1 MDGAETDM
9 NEPEPSLPLPGQE
22 FVLLTQ
28 PSPKLQSGVKGFADN
43 LRGNLER
50 GMSVVLV
57 TPSSGKA
64 ERLRGI
70 LTEYEIPFET
80 ASSAGAPASAGEEQA
95 GRRCALMVRGDL
107 AEGFVIPDLEQMWL
121 ADSDLFG
128 GFDWASR
135 RREHSGALSFIS
147 DLGDLKV
154 GDYVVHVDHGVGIY
168 QGLRQ
173 LSVSGSE
180 RDFMLLTYQDEAKL
194 YVPLERLDLVE
205 KYRSGGEGAKPVLDR
220 LGGATWERTKSRV
233 KRALRDMAQELLQ
246 LYAQRKMTG
255 GSAAS
260 PDTPWQEEFE
270 EAFEFEE
277 TPDQLKALADI
288 KKDLESP
295 EPMDRLLCGD
305 VGYGKTELAM
315 RAAFKV
321 IQDGR
326 QVAVLAPTTVLAF
339 QHFETFRQRLA
350 SFPMR
355 VDMLSR
361 FRQPAEQKK
370 TVAETEAGKVDVLI
384 GTHRLL
390 SKDVRFRDL
399 GLLIVDEEQRF
410 GVAAKEKLRKFKV
423 GVDVLAMSATPI
435 PRTLHMSLGGL
446 RDLSVIETPPR
457 GRLAIQT
464 TVASF
469 NHNLI
474 QSAIL
479 QEMQREGQAFFVHNR
494 VESIFSIAALVQR
507 LVPTARIGVAHGQMN
522 EKELER
528 VMLKFMQG
536 EYDVLVATALI
547 ENGLDISRAN
557 TIIVNHA
564 ERFGLADLYQL
575 RGRVGRSNRRAYAYF
590 LVAAE
595 EALTPIARRRL
606 AALKEFSE
614 LGAGFRLAALDLE
627 LRGAGN
633 LLGAEQHGHLNAIGI
648 DLYLKMLEQT
658 VEELKGAPQR
668 IDVRTSLN
676 LGLDIKIPDNYVADE
691 GQRLRLYKRI
701 SSLAAPEARTELES
715 ELNDRYGPIPPS
727 VSNLLSYGL
736 LKSAAEQ
743 LLVQSIER
751 KADEIWMR
759 FHEQTPVEPGRI
771 TTFVRRRREASLRP
785 DGMLRFKLRS
795 GDEKT
800 LEEVQNVLQE
810 LQPKH

>member
-1 MDGAETDM
+1 
-9 NEPEPSLPLPGQE
+9 
-22 FVLLTQ
+22 
-28 PSPKLQSGVKGFADN
+28 
-43 LRGNLER
+43 
-50 GMSVVLV
+50 
-57 TPSSGKA
+57 
-64 ERLRGI
+64 
-70 LTEYEIPFET
+70 
-80 ASSAGAPASAGEEQA
+80 
-95 GRRCALMVRGDL
+95 
-107 AEGFVIPDLEQMWL
+107 
-121 ADSDLFG
+121 
-128 GFDWASR
+128 
-135 RREHSGALSFIS
+135 
-147 DLGDLKV
+147 
-154 GDYVVHVDHGVGIY
+154 
-168 QGLRQ
+168 
-173 LSVSGSE
+173 
-180 RDFMLLTYQDEAKL
+180 
-194 YVPLERLDLVE
+194 
-205 KYRSGGEGAKPVLDR
+205 
-220 LGGATWERTKSRV
+220 
-233 KRALRDMAQELLQ
+233 
-246 LYAQRKMTG
+246 
-255 GSAAS
+255 
-260 PDTPWQEEFE
+260 
-270 EAFEFEE
+270 
-277 TPDQLKALADI
+277 
-288 KKDLESP
+288 
-295 EPMDRLLCGD
+295 
-305 VGYGKTELAM
+305 
-315 RAAFKV
+315 
-321 IQDGR
+321 
-326 QVAVLAPTTVLAF
+326 
-339 QHFETFRQRLA
+339 
-350 SFPMR
+350 
-355 VDMLSR
+355 
-361 FRQPAEQKK
+361 
-370 TVAETEAGKVDVLI
+370 
-384 GTHRLL
+384 
-390 SKDVRFRDL
+390 
-399 GLLIVDEEQRF
+399 
-410 GVAAKEKLRKFKV
+410 
-423 GVDVLAMSATPI
+423 
-435 PRTLHMSLGGL
+435 
-446 RDLSVIETPPR
+446 
-457 GRLAIQT
+457 
-464 TVASF
+464 
-469 NHNLI
+469 
-474 QSAIL
+474 
-479 QEMQREGQAFFVHNR
+479 
-494 VESIFSIAALVQR
+494 

-528 VMLKFMQG
+528 VMFKFMQG

-547 ENGLDISRAN
+547 ENGLDIPRAN

-676 LGLDIKIPDNYVADE
+676 LGLDIKIPHDYVADE

-701 SSLAAPEARTELES
+701 SSLATPEARTELES

-759 FHEQTPVEPGRI
+759 FHEKTPVEPVRI